1 MWKRF
6 LWRDIPEPAELLS
19 VSAGQVDD
27 QRRLV
32 MAVSGEVDQ
41 YTAPLLSSALRSQCR
56 GGTIHELVVDMEH
69 VSFLGGA
76 GLAALA
82 QVRQECLTRGIRLV
96 VRCNGRRAVI
106 RPLHLAGLSELLA
119 TDYAVEESSD
129 ACVVHLSDRR
139 AERASRAESKAPMD
153 MEGVGRARPRRE
165 QASGELVSQRA
176 APAEQAPRPDRSS
189 RSSGVF
195 EIGSAWRMAY

>member
-76 GLAALA
+76 GLSALA
-82 QVRQECLTRGIRLV
+82 QVRQECLMRGIRLV

-119 TDYAVEESSD
+119 TDYAVEESGD

-139 AERASRAESKAPMD
+139 TERASRAESKAPMD
-153 MEGVGRARPRRE
+153 MEGVGRAPSSSGAGPRRTR
-165 QASGELVSQRA
+165 Q
-176 APAEQAPRPDRSS
+176 
-189 RSSGVF
+189 
-195 EIGSAWRMAY
+195 SARGPS